1 MSERM
6 PRGGGRAP
14 PPVTQLSLLDRLDD
28 EAPDRLR
35 DPPASPAESLAAL
48 RRSVRRDVE
57 ALLNSRRRWRSWP
70 ARYAELA
77 LSPVGFG
84 ISDFSAGAFNDPGAR
99 DRFRAEVE
107 ETIRRFEP
115 RLLHVRVS
123 LTEGRDPL
131 EATLR
136 LRIDAT
142 LRAEPAPEPIALDT
156 LVDAVTAQIVVRPG
170 AEAGAEEAGGV

>member
-1 MSERM
+1 MSERL
-6 PRGGGRAP
+6 PRGSGRVP

-28 EAPDRLR
+28 EAPDRQR

-77 LSPVGFG
+77 VSPVGYG
-84 ISDFSAGAFNDPGAR
+84 IADFSAGAFNDPGER
-99 DRFRAEVE
+99 DRLRAEVE
-107 ETIRRFEP
+107 ETIRQFEP
-115 RLLHVRVS
+115 RLLRVRVS
-123 LTEGRDPL
+123 LAPGGDPL

-170 AEAGAEEAGGV
+170 AETRPEEAESV